1 MKTYE
6 DRKEYFKKYYEEHR
20 GDRKRYCKRTKEE
33 KRELRNEYALNY
45 YRKNAEKIKEQ
56 RRLKYEQEKIP
67 KKDTKSLNK
76 IIIEYSSLHKEEIK
90 LLKQQWKKEKE
101 KLYQYLYFQKNK
113 DKIYNQRKKVKIYE

>member
-20 GDRKRYCKRTKEE
+20 GDRKRYYKRTKEE

-56 RRLKYEQEKIP
+56 RRLRYEQEKIP

-76 IIIEYSSLHKEEIK
+76 IIIEYSNLHKEEIK
-90 LLKQQWKKEKE
+90 LLKQQWRKEKE
-101 KLYQYLYFQKNK
+101 KLYQYLYFQKNRN
-113 DKIYNQRKKVKIYE
+113 KIYNQRKK